1 MNSDQI
7 AQLIYLSVL
16 LLVIGG
22 YFVAASRTNLPRFLQ
37 QGAIWVFIFV
47 GAVTVAGLWGDIQ
60 STGARQSVVQNDGQT
75 VITTPRAPDGHYYLT
90 LVINDVALPFVVDTG
105 ATDLV
110 LSMADAARVGLDV
123 ENLAFLGVANTA
135 NGQTR
140 TATVRLEEVRLG
152 DVTDRSV
159 RAVVNQGE
167 MNGSLLGMNY
177 LQKYGRIEIA
187 GNALTLTR

>member
-90 LVINDVALPFVVDTG
+90 LVINDVHLPFVVDTG

>member
-90 LVINDVALPFVVDTG
+90 LVINDVPLPFVVDTG